1 MASRIR
7 SGVIKVTTPPA
18 RNSAKIACM
27 SNLLEG
33 RLESYARPE
42 HPAACVRPRGRSA
55 PREGWSARR
64 QRFAQPG
71 LSLNRVSEGADR
83 RCGAVRKRLANPT
96 HPVAVR
102 AVGQDGP
109 LTNPS
114 RRNEADARLALLDR
128 GAVLQPALVVQYP
141 HPSPL
146 VLIREGRI
154 YGGLPLIERD
164 GLGTLEPDDAFGN
177 APGDRH
183 GSPPLLSVGRPP

>member
-71 LSLNRVSEGADR
+71 LSLNRVSEGPDR
-83 RCGAVRKRLANPT
+83 RCAAVRKRLANPT

-114 RRNEADARLALLDR
+114 RRNEGDAPLPLLPR
-128 GAVLQPALVVQYP
+128 GTLLPPPPDGRHP
-141 HPSPL
+141 HPSPH
-146 VLIREGRI
+146 
-154 YGGLPLIERD
+154 
-164 GLGTLEPDDAFGN
+164 A
-177 APGDRH
+177 
-183 GSPPLLSVGRPP
+183 LLR